1 MKNCNIEF
9 VRATGEDVYDLIKVQ
24 DMAFLKDHTKYGFC
38 PGYGHTYESMSNII
52 YNGIVFKIMLDG
64 SIVGDII
71 VSKKHEG
78 NYFLGCLCVIPE
90 YQNKGIGKAVIN
102 FVENYFKD
110 ATRWTLDTPADKQ
123 QNLYFYKKCGYKI
136 IDEFYDQSVK
146 VVRLEKLR

>member
-1 MKNCNIEF
+1 MKKCNIEF
-9 VRATGEDVYDLIKVQ
+9 VRAADEDVYDLIKIQ
-24 DMAFLKDHTKYGFC
+24 DMAFLKDYTKYGFC

-52 YNGIVFKIMLDG
+52 YNCIVFKIMVNS

-78 NYFLGCLCVIPE
+78 NNFLGCLCVIPE
-90 YQNKGIGKAVIN
+90 YQNIGIGQTAIN
-102 FVENYFKD
+102 FLENYFKD

-136 IDEFYDQSVK
+136 IDEYFDKSVK
-146 VVRLEKLR
+146 VARLEKMK